1 MNDEGFNGSGSR
13 FNSRFEAGSPI
24 LAKQLNDLAAGLQA
38 SLPMPFLGD
47 GQIVSYTPGGSL
59 ITQTDNDL
67 GHPFPGEE
75 YLNQFHCAV
84 EKVDGNWRLKV
95 VSGLLIYGNEHQS
108 EQERQTVYA
117 PGSPLNIVDG
127 SDAGSP
133 WMNNNGHV
141 DLPVA
146 GDVGV
151 YLLQVQSNDRE
162 KFINY
167 VYVCEDTDFVYPSTG
182 RVVYGTD
189 VPPGIDLPYTDWTL
203 QVIKIASINY
213 NLSTNVYEV
222 DQSAI
227 GSQTLPAIVKP
238 FPFQVDVINVNSDV
252 EGSPSW
258 TLRVAKGVAI
268 SEPDP
273 WGDSCIN
280 VEWVDV
286 IDPGCNPYTGD
297 YADSLWT
304 DNAGGIEGL
313 NNSVDY
319 DVYLFR
325 VIETKD
331 GVKEHNYKL
340 WVGESTDY
348 DDTVCPI
355 VLPAAIAPSGDYEAQ
370 SIHIAYVSQPTSSD
384 VWVIEQI
391 TRGPLTWPHYG
402 PDCTPFKVHKKSAG
416 AEYTYYEVCPGT
428 VNNNVP
434 TNIED
439 SLKVGIGE
447 ESYFYIQ
454 AKAGAGTPKIFPDP
468 DTLVIR
474 NDTTVPNDDEDN
486 AFVGIAR
493 VNADGTIDQFVT
505 GSLWGSR
512 LQFGTYVQYYWAR
525 I

>member
-1 MNDEGFNGSGSR
+1 VNDEGFNGSGSR

-67 GHPFPGEE
+67 GKNVNSAGE
-75 YLNQFHCAV
+75 YLNQFHCQV
-84 EKVDGNWRLKV
+84 EKVDTIWRLKIV
-95 VSGLLIYGNEHQS
+95 NGTLIFGNEHQS
-108 EQERQTVYA
+108 DQEAMTDVA
-117 PGSPLNIVDG
+117 AGSPLNIVTG
-127 SDAGSP
+127 TDANSM
-133 WMNNNGHV
+133 WMNSDGYV
-141 DLPVA
+141 ELPGPA
-146 GDVGV
+146 ADCGV
-151 YLLQVQSNDRE
+151 YLLQVQSNDSK

-167 VYVCEDTDFVYPSTG
+167 VYACKDADFEFPSTG

-189 VPPGIDLPYTDWTL
+189 IPPGLDLPYTDWTL
-203 QVIKIASINY
+203 QVIQIAKITYTIETTSY
-213 NLSTNVYEV
+213 SVEQLV
-222 DQSAI
+222 I

-238 FPFQVDVINVNSDV
+238 FPFQVDVINVNADV
-252 EGSPSW
+252 EGSPTW

-304 DNAGGIEGL
+304 DNAGGIEDL
-313 NNSVDY
+313 NNAVDY

-325 VIETKD
+325 VIETVD

-348 DDTVCPI
+348 NDTVCPI
-355 VLPAAIAPSGDYEAQ
+355 VLPTAIAPAGDYEAQ
-370 SIHIAYVSQPTSSD
+370 AIHIAYVSQPTASD

-391 TRGPLTWPHYG
+391 TRGPITWPAA
-402 PDCTPFKVHKKSAG
+402 PTCAPFKLHRIG
-416 AEYTYYEVCPGT
+416 ASETEGFSEYEICPGT
-428 VNNNVP
+428 VNN
-434 TNIED
+434 
-439 SLKVGIGE
+439 
-447 ESYFYIQ
+447 
-454 AKAGAGTPKIFPDP
+454 
-468 DTLVIR
+468 
-474 NDTTVPNDDEDN
+474 TVPEHIYDYTWSVEDGVESFFWVIAAVQEDGTFLFNIGQGAAIPADTDESGH
-486 AFVGIAR
+486 VGIA
-493 VNADGTIDQFVT
+493 VVKDDGTIEQYVT
-505 GSLWGSR
+505 GSLWLAR
-512 LQFGTYVQYYWAR
+512 LKLGTAIARYLWAR